1 MTKSKTIVKLTTE
14 YYHDNK
20 SAFIKKKLT
29 TLKRKSTGYNS
40 LIEECDNID
49 TQKVLSNIINLYNVK
64 DGIYELITTCNHSY
78 NYETGVLK
86 MCDYKLIEYIEG

>member
-29 TLKRKSTGYNS
+29 TLKRKSTGYNL

-49 TQKVLSNIINLYNVK
+49 AQEVLSNIINLYNVK
-64 DGIYELITTCNHSY
+64 DGIYELIICNQSCD
-78 NYETGVLK
+78 YETGVLE
-86 MCDYKLIEYIEG
+86 MYDYKLIEYIEG

>member
-29 TLKRKSTGYNS
+29 TLKRKSTWYNL
-40 LIEECDNID
+40 LIEECENID
-49 TQKVLSNIINLYNVK
+49 TQEVLSNIINLYNVK
-64 DGIYELITTCNHSY
+64 DGIYELIICNHSCD
-78 NYETGVLK
+78 YETRVLK

>member
-29 TLKRKSTGYNS
+29 TLKRKSTGYNL
-40 LIEECDNID
+40 LIEECENID
-49 TQKVLSNIINLYNVK
+49 TQEVLSNIINLYNVK
-64 DGIYELITTCNHSY
+64 DGIYELITCNHSY
-78 NYETGVLK
+78 DYETGVLE
-86 MCDYKLIEYIEG
+86 MYDYKLIEYIEG